1 MGVPHRSR
9 TPEHKQALPGPDDTL
24 RMVLD
29 NGITVLV
36 RQNFA
41 SPAVVVQGYLE
52 AGAQDEPSGMHG
64 LAGFTADVMQRGTA
78 RRSFD
83 DLYGEVESIGAGF
96 GLSTG
101 THIVSFGAKGLAED
115 LANSASSPTLL
126 DILSDVLRHPS
137 FEARQ
142 TEKARTE
149 ILTALQERE
158 QETRSIAQMK
168 FYEMA
173 YPEAHPYHWSQLG
186 YPETIAPI
194 TREDLVAFHETY
206 FAPQGMVIVVV
217 GGVKAED
224 AAQAVAE
231 AFGDWDKR
239 RPERAPLIEVPRLDR
254 RIEQRVSLED
264 KSQTNV
270 VLGWPGPAR
279 SHPDFVPCLV
289 GNNILGLFGMYGRL
303 GLSIREQNGLAYY
316 VYSRLSGGSGPGPWR
331 VLAGFDPAN
340 VDHGIQLIIDE
351 LRRFVETPVTEEE
364 LADTASYLTGSLPLY
379 LETNEGVARSLLNI
393 ERNKLGMDYLQRY
406 ATIIRSV
413 TAEQINSASRRWI
426 DPDHYAL
433 AIAEP
438 LTETETG

>member
-1 MGVPHRSR
+1 MRMLNQLR
-9 TPEHKQALPGPDDTL
+9 TPGHRQALPGPDDTL
-24 RMVLD
+24 RTVLP

-36 RQNFA
+36 RENFA

-52 AGAQDEPSGMHG
+52 AGAQDEPTGMHG
-64 LAGFTADVMQRGTA
+64 LAGFTADVMQRGTL
-78 RRSFD
+78 RRSFS
-83 DLYGEVESIGAGF
+83 DLYEEVESVGAAF
-96 GLSTG
+96 GLGTG
-101 THIVSFGAKGLAED
+101 AHIASFGAKCLAED

-126 DILSDVLRHPS
+126 GILSDVLRHPR
-137 FEARQ
+137 FDAQ
-142 TEKARTE
+142 QIEKARTE

-173 YPEAHPYHWSQLG
+173 YPDAHPYHWSQLG
-186 YPETIAPI
+186 YRETIEPI

-217 GGVKAED
+217 GGIKAED
-224 AAQAVAE
+224 AATAVAE
-231 AFGDWDKR
+231 AFGDWSKR
-239 RPERAPLIEVPRLDR
+239 RPERASLIEVPRLDR
-254 RIEQRVSLED
+254 RLEQRVSLED
-264 KSQTNV
+264 KSQTSV

-340 VDHGIQLIIDE
+340 VDHGIQLISDE
-351 LRRFVETPVTEEE
+351 LRRFIETPVTKEE
-364 LADTASYLTGSLPLY
+364 LADTTSYLTGSLPLY

-393 ERNKLGMDYLQRY
+393 ERNELGLDYLQRY

-413 TAEQINSASRRWI
+413 TAEQVLSAARRWI
-426 DPDHYAL
+426 DPHHYAL

-438 LTETETG
+438 LTEREAG